1 MTETATILASL
12 APVFLVMAMG
22 YAAGRTKEF
31 DNHNIGSLNA
41 LVMDFALPAALFT
54 AMAQAP
60 RQAMIDQAR
69 LALVLLGT
77 MLLAFAVTYFVQVRL
92 LGGDRRESA
101 LIALTA
107 SGPNVGSAGLPIVAA
122 LFNKSASI
130 SVAVAVAVAAIVLT
144 PLSLLLLES
153 CAGKSRNA
161 MSIVTAA
168 LAKPIVIAPLLG
180 LLWSL
185 AGLSLPPLIDG
196 TLTLVGQGASG
207 TALFLTGL
215 VLSAQPIQFR
225 AEVGLAVM
233 TKNILQPLMTAL
245 LAIPLLDHMEA
256 RVAIMLMAVPSGAF
270 GVLFAIRYNVASPRV
285 GTTLIVSTIASVA
298 TLTTAILLSATL

>member
-60 RQAMIDQAR
+60 RQAMIGQAR

-77 MLLAFAVTYFVQVRL
+77 MLLAFAVTYFVQVHL
-92 LGGDRRESA
+92 LGVDRRESA

-153 CAGKSRNA
+153 CAGKSRSA

-185 AGLSLPPLIDG
+185 AGLSLPPLLDS

-233 TKNILQPLMTAL
+233 TKNILQPLMTA
-245 LAIPLLDHMEA
+245 
-256 RVAIMLMAVPSGAF
+256 
-270 GVLFAIRYNVASPRV
+270 
-285 GTTLIVSTIASVA
+285 
-298 TLTTAILLSATL
+298 